1 MSRIAIHSRPM
12 AERTRFFASNANTTR
27 KARQNRYFCSGVSMD
42 RPNTCR
48 LDTETEPEALLL
60 VNQPMRRNAQSQ
72 KNCAASVATA
82 RYRPLTRRLGMPKK
96 MPTSVAKKPPESR
109 AMITGMPS
117 MRT

>member
-1 MSRIAIHSRPM
+1 MVQPST
-12 AERTRFFASNANTTR
+12 ER
-27 KARQNRYFCSGVSMD
+27 
-42 RPNTCR
+42 
-48 LDTETEPEALLL
+48 LETETEPEAVLL